1 VQRRLEFHR
10 NSRENGHGGIIDTP
24 LEPPDYI
31 GMDTRIERKRFLRQ
45 VAPFPTFPNL
55 LTETPQ
61 Y

>member
-1 VQRRLEFHR
+1 
-10 NSRENGHGGIIDTP
+10 
-24 LEPPDYI
+24 
-31 GMDTRIERKRFLRQ
+31 MDTRIERKRFLRQ

>member
-1 VQRRLEFHR
+1 MQWRLEFHR

-24 LEPPDYI
+24 LQPPNYVRVHL
-31 GMDTRIERKRFLRQ
+31 RIERKLLLRQ

-55 LTETPQ
+55 FAETPQ